1 MVSRWNGGKHESDC
15 EGFDGAGWILE
26 DDRGHVLWTYS
37 YSAARDYQDAN
48 GAVYDATEN
57 RWIN

>member
-1 MVSRWNGGKHESDC
+1 MWRERYAMENGK
-15 EGFDGAGWILE
+15 AQKVE
-26 DDRGHVLWTYS
+26 DDRGHVLYTYS

>member
-1 MVSRWNGGKHESDC
+1 MENGK
-15 EGFDGAGWILE
+15 AQKME
-26 DDRGHVLWTYS
+26 DEMGHVLWAYS